1 MKLTTKTDLHLTYC
15 TNIHP
20 GETWAEVEHN
30 LKQYVLPL
38 KTRLSPDKPFGIG
51 LRLADTAARELLD
64 RDNLSKFKAWL
75 QTHDLYVFTL
85 NGFPYGGFHHQV
97 VKDKVYAPDW
107 RSSERLNYTLRLIE
121 ILTALLPNSLDGG
134 ISTLPLS
141 YKPWLQNSDE
151 KRTLHQSSLNLA
163 IAIAK
168 MVRIYQNTGKL
179 LHIDLE
185 PEPDGMLENTTE
197 VINFF
202 RDWLL
207 PIAGSWLQQEFSVS
221 QTIAETWVREHIGV
235 CYDTCHFAVEYE
247 EPEDIVRRLNNAGIK
262 IGKIQLSSAIKIDIP
277 LEINQRKLILEKLSP
292 FAESTYLHQV
302 IARYEDK
309 SNETAASN
317 LRHYSDLSLAL
328 PHFLTT
334 EAREWRTHF
343 HVPIFVG
350 NHTTGVQ
357 PQLFE
362 STQEHIEK
370 LFQLLPD
377 VATHHLEIETYTWE
391 VLPSEM
397 KLDILTSIEREYQ
410 WVLSAINKRSLVNKQ
425 VGEVIYPQGYRF
437 AYKT

>member
-1 MKLTTKTDLHLTYC
+1 MKLSTKTDLHLTYC

-30 LKQYVLPL
+30 LKQYILPL

-51 LRLADTAARELLD
+51 LRLADIAARELLEG
-64 RDNLSKFKAWL
+64 DNLFLFQTWL
-75 QTHDLYVFTL
+75 QTKDLYVFTL
-85 NGFPYGGFHHQV
+85 NGFPYGGFHHRV

-107 RSSERLNYTLRLIE
+107 CSSERLDYTLRLIE
-121 ILTALLPNSLDGG
+121 ILTVLLPNSLDGG
-134 ISTLPLS
+134 ISTLPIS
-141 YKPWLQNSDE
+141 YKPWQQNSDE
-151 KRTLHQSSLNLA
+151 RQRTLHQSSLNLA
-163 IAIAK
+163 KAIAK
-168 MVRIYQNTGKL
+168 MVHIYQNTGKM

-185 PEPDGMLENTTE
+185 PEPDGMLENTAE
-197 VINFF
+197 VIDFF

-207 PIAGSWLQQEFSVS
+207 PIAGSWLQQELSIA
-221 QTIAETWVREHIGV
+221 QTVAESLIIEHIRL

-247 EPEDIVRRLNNAGIK
+247 EPEDIVRRLDDAGIK

-277 LEINQRKLILEKLSP
+277 DRADRADRRKLLEQLLP

-309 SNETAASN
+309 PNKTANSN
-317 LRHYSDLSLAL
+317 LKHYSDLSLAL

-343 HVPIFVG
+343 HVPIFVR
-350 NHTTGVQ
+350 NYTTEIER
-357 PQLFE
+357 QLFE
-362 STQEHIEK
+362 STQEHIAK
-370 LFQLLPD
+370 LLQLFPN

-391 VLPSEM
+391 VLPPEM

-410 WVLSAINKRSLVNKQ
+410 WVLSAIGDRADAK
-425 VGEVIYPQGYRF
+425 
-437 AYKT
+437 